1 MRQSNA
7 LWPAGVCYSKW
18 GDNISTDK
26 HATEEQADAVCDM
39 LKRYGFG
46 GGRRVFPIRV
56 GTSPIQD
63 PPKLPEDT
71 P

>member
-7 LWPAGVCYSKW
+7 LWPPGVCSSKW
-18 GDNISTDK
+18 ADNISTDK
-26 HATEEQADAVCDM
+26 HATEAHAAAVCEM
-39 LKRYGFG
+39 LKREGFG
-46 GGRRVFPIRV
+46 GERRVFPVRV
-56 GTSPIQD
+56 WTSPVQD